1 VSSRL
6 GLLILLAALT
16 AACTGNPSNPVSP
29 TSTPTC
35 TDRNASNY
43 GQTGT
48 CVFPPPPP
56 PVLSSSFTVSN
67 LVIDCVRG
75 LCFTATGIVTNNGP
89 GCATGV
95 QVLLRWYGSDGAV
108 PLPNSP
114 DVIMTA
120 PGGLS
125 TYRFGPRSQL
135 VISNAASFN
144 DVRSAHTVYRPIVSY
159 NAVACS

>member
-1 VSSRL
+1 LLSRL
-6 GLLILLAALT
+6 NLLLLLAALT
-16 AACTGNPSNPVSP
+16 AACGGSASNPVSP
-29 TSTPTC
+29 ASSC

-43 GQTGT
+43 GQPGT
-48 CVFPPPPP
+48 CLYPP
-56 PVLSSSFTVSN
+56 PVLSSNFTVSN
-67 LVIDCVRG
+67 LTIDCVRG
-75 LCFTATGIVTNNGP
+75 LCMTATGILTNNGP

-95 QVLLRWYGSDGAV
+95 QVLLRWYGADGAV

-125 TYRFGPRSQL
+125 AYRFLARTQQ

-144 DVRSAHTVYRPIVSY
+144 DVRSAHTVYRPIITY
-159 NAVACS
+159 NAIACP